1 MAQPCFLVNLKYF
14 KNYLNN
20 LLTKV
25 FNGVIIYL
33 EVKERGN
40 KIWQGENKL
49 RKVINKDNMHL

>member
-1 MAQPCFLVNLKYF
+1 MTQPCFLVNLKYF

-40 KIWQGENKL
+40 KIWQNENKL